1 MESIFDKAAGL
12 TETGIGANISPEDK
26 AFIAMYNA
34 GRGLIDCIN
43 FYVKRYE
50 NDKDCFAC
58 FIAGKLYFIKKD
70 YINALNY
77 FEKFCDSVD
86 ENTISIFRHIDIREV
101 TLDWETLKGIK
112 IDVLCIVA
120 NMYQNENGAKK
131 DINKIIYYY
140 EQSSILDNAN
150 AFVELGKI
158 YKSDSD
164 TDRDYNKSFMYYKK
178 AVDLGKDDI
187 AKDLIDTFLEGYGI
201 EVDID
206 TIIEYAKKAKIGE
219 DKIYKKFGDLY
230 RDGKGIEQ
238 NIEKAI
244 EYYKQGKID
253 ESIYC
258 KELGDLY
265 NKGKY
270 IKRNDSLA
278 FQYYAKAKYKDGLVE
293 RYKLIQLGNYC
304 FNYHRNKDIDINKF
318 VECYKKAGV
327 EYLDIY
333 HTLWYMMKGNYF
345 NCFSFRDSRQYNFK
359 ADKFIPKEIE
369 QFIEH
374 FRCFG
379 FTDAMIYEQL
389 GNLFCEARYEMDKQH
404 YMPLII
410 ELAKYYYK
418 KAGRDEFLAYY
429 NTECGSLYVESKAEK
444 KAIEQYQQS
453 AEMVI
458 AIPM

>member
-1 MESIFDKAAGL
+1 
-12 TETGIGANISPEDK
+12 
-26 AFIAMYNA
+26 MY
-34 GRGLIDCIN
+34 
-43 FYVKRYE
+43 
-50 NDKDCFAC
+50 
-58 FIAGKLYFIKKD
+58 
-70 YINALNY
+70 
-77 FEKFCDSVD
+77 
-86 ENTISIFRHIDIREV
+86 
-101 TLDWETLKGIK
+101 
-112 IDVLCIVA
+112 IVA
-120 NMYQNENGAKK
+120 NMYQNEKGAKK
-131 DINKIIYYY
+131 DINKIIYHYG
-140 EQSSILDNAN
+140 QSGILGNAD
-150 AFVELGKI
+150 AFAELGKI

-164 TDRDYNKSFMYYKK
+164 IDKDYNKSFMYYKK

-206 TIIEYAKKAKIGE
+206 IVIKYTKKAKIGE

-265 NKGKY
+265 NEGKY

-278 FQYYAKAKYKDGLVE
+278 FQYYAKAQYIDGLTE
-293 RYKLIQLGNYC
+293 RYKLIKVGN
-304 FNYHRNKDIDINKF
+304 NDINKF

-333 HTLWYMMKGNYF
+333 NALWSSIKSIYF
-345 NCFSFRDSRQYNFK
+345 NWWSFKHKNKYEFIDN
-359 ADKFIPKEIE
+359 KFTSKEIE

-374 FRCFG
+374 FRYFG
-379 FTDAMIYEQL
+379 FTDAVIYEEL
-389 GNLFCEARYEMDKQH
+389 GNLFCEARYEMDKLH

-410 ELAKYYYK
+410 KLAKYHYK
-418 KAGRDEFLAYY
+418 KAGLGEFLAYY
-429 NTECGSLYVESKAEK
+429 NTECGWLYITSEAGK

-453 AEMVI
+453 AENGDSNAYVRLGQIYESDKRVYDSSRDYDRINIVVEYPFMDK
-458 AIPM
+458 AIEYYKKACDMGNPNGYYALWWLSYRCRICKR